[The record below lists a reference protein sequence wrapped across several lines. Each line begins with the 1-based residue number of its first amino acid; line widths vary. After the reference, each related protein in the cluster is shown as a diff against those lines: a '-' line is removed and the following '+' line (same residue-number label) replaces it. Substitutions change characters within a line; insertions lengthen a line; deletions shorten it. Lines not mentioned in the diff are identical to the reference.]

1 MKDKGFSLVEL
12 MVVMAALGGVALLVT
27 KLGRES
33 MSLQTEAAYTRD
45 YNDLVRESRFL
56 ISNSKSCKASLA
68 GTSFDPKDP
77 TRTIK
82 RVELWTHGKNASR
95 EKKKFS
101 ARTKIGILEIEDI
114 TLTLSDDLQTPTSA
128 EEILNTSGVLKISL
142 SKSKGD
148 KESNPPQDIE
158 QSINIGYS
166 VDPASGKNKI
176 VSCDNP
182 SEPVVKESVKVW
194 CGSVLNPCGSD
205 MVQAVAVGKY
215 ENGKFTGVF
224 EPAGLTDAKICKAAT
239 NQPATLSACP

>member
-33 MSLQTEAAYTRD
+33 MSLQSEAAFTRD

-56 ISNSKSCKASLA
+56 ISNPKSCEASLA
-68 GTSFDPKDP
+68 GTLFNPKDP
-77 TRTIK
+77 TRTVK
-82 RVELWTHGKNASR
+82 RIELWTHGKNESR

-101 ARTKIGILEIEDI
+101 IHSKIGILEIEDI
-114 TLTLSDDLQTPTSA
+114 TLTFSDDLQTPTSA
-128 EEILNTSGVLKISL
+128 DTVLNTTAVLKISL
-142 SKSKGD
+142 IKSKVEKD
-148 KESNPPQDIE
+148 TNPPQDIE
-158 QSINIGYS
+158 QSINISYTG
-166 VDPASGKNKI
+166 DPDSGKNKI
-176 VSCDNP
+176 VSCENAG
-182 SEPVVKESVKVW
+182 EPVAKEMVKIW
-194 CGSVLNPCGSD
+194 CGSVQNPCGSE

-224 EPAGLTDAKICKAAT
+224 EPAGLTDAKICKAAI

>member
-45 YNDLVRESRFL
+45 YNDLIRESRFL
-56 ISNSKSCKASLA
+56 ISNPKSCKASLA
-68 GTSFDPKDP
+68 GVLFNPKDP
-77 TRTIK
+77 SRILK
-82 RVELWTHGKNASR
+82 RVELWTHGKNESR

-101 ARTKIGILEIEDI
+101 THTKIGILEIDDI
-114 TLTLSDDLQTPTSA
+114 TLTLSDDLQTPATA
-128 EEILNTSGVLKISL
+128 DAILNTTGVLKISL

-158 QSINIGYS
+158 QSINISYS
-166 VDPASGKNKI
+166 LDPASGKNKI
-176 VSCDNP
+176 LSCENT
-182 SEPVVKESVKVW
+182 SEAESKDAVKIW
-194 CGSVLNPCGSD
+194 CGTVLNPCGSD

-224 EPAGLTDAKICKAAT
+224 EPAGLTESKICKAAT